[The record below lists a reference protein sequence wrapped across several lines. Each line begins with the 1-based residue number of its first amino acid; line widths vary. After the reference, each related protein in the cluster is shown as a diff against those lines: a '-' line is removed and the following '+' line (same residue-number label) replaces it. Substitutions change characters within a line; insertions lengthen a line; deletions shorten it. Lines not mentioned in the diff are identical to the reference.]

1 MVFDMSKPTAA
12 KPKLGAARSGKKPVA
27 APKTG
32 DAAGDGFGEVMVSD
46 KDRERIQ
53 SRHID

>member
-1 MVFDMSKPTAA
+1 MVFDMSKPVAA
-12 KPKLGAARSGKKPVA
+12 KPKLGAARSGKKPAA

-32 DAAGDGFGEVMVSD
+32 DAVGDGFGAVMVSD
-46 KDRERIQ
+46 KDGERIQ